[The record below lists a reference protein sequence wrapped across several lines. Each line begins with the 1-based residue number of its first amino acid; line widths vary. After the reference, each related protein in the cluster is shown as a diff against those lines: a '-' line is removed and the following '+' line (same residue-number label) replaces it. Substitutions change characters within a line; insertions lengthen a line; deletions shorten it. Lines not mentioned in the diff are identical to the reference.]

1 MSNPEIAQMILNDKS
16 VDTSLIKRSQ
26 SGHLA
31 SRCQKHQFNIA
42 TSSTIDVRY
51 IEATSTQVLKGD
63 SPDSFAMVWLQAP
76 TTKVTQDV
84 KAQVKLFRCDIC
96 GVYSTPRL
104 SAEQLRELSSLIPG
118 GGALFKMITM

>member
-1 MSNPEIAQMILNDKS
+1 MSNPEIAQMIMNDKS
-16 VDTSLIKRSQ
+16 ADTSLIKRSQ

-63 SPDSFAMVWLQAP
+63 SPDSFAMVSFLFKTAP
-76 TTKVTQDV
+76 T
-84 KAQVKLFRCDIC
+84 
-96 GVYSTPRL
+96 P
-104 SAEQLRELSSLIPG
+104 SLISPSFLG
-118 GGALFKMITM
+118 ILK